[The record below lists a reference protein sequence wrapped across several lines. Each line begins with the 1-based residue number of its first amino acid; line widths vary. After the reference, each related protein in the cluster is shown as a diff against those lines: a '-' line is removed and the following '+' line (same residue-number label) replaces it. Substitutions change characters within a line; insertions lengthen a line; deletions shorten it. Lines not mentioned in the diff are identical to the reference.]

1 MADNKER
8 SILRKSLDWIIDSP
22 DKLSSLMFVLSCVVS
37 ILLGFFI
44 FVSCLGRYLF
54 NRPVP
59 GIYEISGYAMYAM
72 AFLSIPYLTKYDK
85 HVVVDA
91 VVDLLP
97 AAVQRILKVF
107 NYLLCLVMGGVLFYY
122 GSKMTVDLIRSGL
135 VLFDTLE
142 PPKYIFMLFVPLCF
156 LPFLV
161 IAFKKL
167 IGSLRLWGAVKPRGN
182 H

>member
-1 MADNKER
+1 MA
-8 SILRKSLDWIIDSP
+8 
-22 DKLSSLMFVLSCVVS
+22 
-37 ILLGFFI
+37 
-44 FVSCLGRYLF
+44 YH
-54 NRPVP
+54 
-59 GIYEISGYAMYAM
+59 
-72 AFLSIPYLTKYDK
+72 SIPYLTKYDK